1 MEYELILLLE
11 LIKKKTG
18 KEIRVFSELD
28 DGVYSSV
35 EGEEIDR
42 PDYKV
47 VGVTADEERNKTY
60 FRFRH
65 SSESFV
71 GYIDGSKEA
80 DVSFAS
86 LAVAL
91 LENGVIKE
99 NFGSKSESLR
109 AIVLGEE
116 KDANVQKYMTKY
128 SIPDEACS
136 AFVIYCGNG
145 RLSEVTDFMENFK
158 SNDKDC
164 VLTIDE
170 NTCAYIK
177 FHGAGLT
184 EGEYQSLAEYA
195 ELIALSVKDEMGIE
209 VKVGVGGTVKS
220 FSECSISYRQAV
232 AAVRMGEVF
241 STGSSVMTYKEYVL
255 IKILEDVPKYK
266 LQEFLDILL
275 EPEAKS
281 IFSDDEM
288 ITTAEEF
295 LKTSLNVSETSR
307 NLYMHRNTLMYRLD
321 KIDRATGLDI
331 RKFQDA
337 VTFKLILILYKLLG
351 YGIAE

>member
-11 LIKKKTG
+11 LIKQKTG

-28 DGVYSSV
+28 EGVYSSV
-35 EGEEIDR
+35 EGERIER
-42 PDYKV
+42 PEYKV
-47 VGVTADEERNKTY
+47 VGVTPDKDRNKTY

-71 GYIDGSKEA
+71 GYIDGCEKSDE
-80 DVSFAS
+80 SFAC

-116 KDANVQKYMTKY
+116 KDANIQKYMTKY
-128 SIPDEACS
+128 SISDESCS
-136 AFVIYCGNG
+136 AFVIYCDNG

-158 SNDKDC
+158 SSDKDC

-177 FHGAGLT
+177 FHTMGMA

-195 ELIALSVKDEMGIE
+195 ELIVQSVKEELGIGI
-209 VKVGVGGTVKS
+209 KVGVGGTVKS

-232 AAVRMGEVF
+232 SAVRMGEVF
-241 STGSSVMTYKEYVL
+241 SGGSSVMTYKEYVL
-255 IKILEDVPKYK
+255 VKILEDVPKYK

-275 EPEAKS
+275 EPEAKN
-281 IFSDDEM
+281 ILSDDEM
-288 ITTAEEF
+288 VTTAEEF

-321 KIDRATGLDI
+321 KIDRSTGLDI

-351 YGIAE
+351 YGMTE